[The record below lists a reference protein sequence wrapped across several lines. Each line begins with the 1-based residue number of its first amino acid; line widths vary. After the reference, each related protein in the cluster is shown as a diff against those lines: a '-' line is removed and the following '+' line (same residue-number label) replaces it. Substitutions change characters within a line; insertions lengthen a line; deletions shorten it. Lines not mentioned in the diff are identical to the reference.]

1 MKYFNLLY
9 LLFLSSCS
17 FKKKANTDFLNLD
30 SNSTQNSLF
39 NNIPELKTINN
50 SIEPVYY
57 FTALLVTVLLL
68 NIIIHLINK
77 K

>member
-1 MKYFNLLY
+1 MKYLVFIFA
-9 LLFLSSCS
+9 LFTSCS
-17 FKKKANTDFLNLD
+17 LKKTLQRDQNYIDTPQDN
-30 SNSTQNSLF
+30 NSSFIQNIEVES
-39 NNIPELKTINN
+39 INN

-57 FTALLVTVLLL
+57 FTALLATVLLL

>member
-17 FKKKANTDFLNLD
+17 FKKKIRTDFLNLD

-39 NNIPELKTINN
+39 NNISELKTINN

-57 FTALLVTVLLL
+57 FTALLATVLLL